1 MSTTTWTPTTP
12 QPPFTLAGLGG
23 VASNSSG
30 QYLVAFGNVYLNNS
44 NPYEGS
50 NSVIYTSD
58 YYGINTSSGN
68 TSWNLSSTYS
78 SSVVNWISVASDS
91 TGQNLIAVAQ
101 QGSSSIFITSINGGS
116 SWSNIQNFPS
126 GFLVNSVVSDS
137 TGKKLVAVGSYS
149 TSATPYTVYKSS
161 TISNG
166 VVNWTGYTGPPG
178 GHLDIVASDST
189 VQKLIGVNGHGA
201 QSNIYTSSDGGVSW
215 SQNITSPSSIWG
227 SLASDTTGNYLIAC
241 TYNSPYTVYTSVNGG
256 GGPWTEQKQITQNYQ
271 NQTWYSVAASS
282 NGSNGIFFVVS
293 NSTIIYSYN
302 SGQTWSAIAT
312 QQNFSPDGSPVVM
325 SSNSMGTK
333 IILGSSG
340 NGTVYT
346 YSNVQSGNTLSLPGG
361 RITATQTDS
370 RTLAWT
376 HDSTGTSGTIDMTGP
391 YKLTNT
397 NPSPNNVLTYTL
409 SSSITITSANH
420 YIIIGSEY
428 ITIDGGNTT
437 GKRVIFNSVQSYP
450 GLIQNGSINLDTL
463 ITTPSYSNITVQNI
477 TTYDYNNTSTLV
489 EYGGWVCQPSFGS
502 ITDNINYTSNVT
514 VTNCTNNCTITS
526 FGCGGIVGS
535 GFCGSGS
542 SPNTNIIKNCI
553 NNGTITGTYSG
564 GIAGTGFCTAGPYL
578 NSFATIQACS
588 NTGNVNSNSSGG
600 IIGAFSSGIISN
612 CTNTGPVI
620 INSIAGG
627 IIGNNNTPGEQ
638 CTIENCYTLYGL
650 IAGETTNV
658 SISNNCYV
666 ANGTSNNGT
675 STVAGNGSWSSTAAA
690 SFLTLSNGNNT
701 PPTYY
706 WLYNTTAT
714 TTISTT
720 PFLIASLYLNNKNY
734 VTSTTQ
740 FTTAT
745 TSSQTPLQVGLKPL
759 TLAPPATATK
769 SSKSKAK
776 TSTTG
781 TSYATTKKVEASS
794 QNADIGD
801 SVFMVTPDKSS
812 YQVLGSITGFGSIYV
827 SRTLQYTFPTGS
839 MVYIYPAGTSDA
851 DIYADQNLPIPIAD
865 ICFLRNT
872 PIETDQGI
880 ISIQKIDPSLHTI
893 NNKKIITITKSVT
906 EDKFL
911 ICFEKH
917 SLGENIPSARTIVSK
932 YHKIQNRKG
941 KMMDAYK
948 FLDYYED
955 VKKIDYDGDILY
967 NILME
972 DHETVNV
979 NNLVCETLHPDHE
992 IAKLYKNNYS
1002 DEYTDTVVMF
1012 MNYSKKV
1019 STFKKG

>member
-1 MSTTTWTPTTP
+1 MNTLPDIASLASDTTGTNLAALSSIIYNGTFAYVASPASSSDNGVPGWVNTKPPTSYSS
-12 QPPFTLAGLGG
+12 PFTSI
-23 VASNSSG
+23 ASNSTGQNLVAVGSGTVYTLNLNNNNLTWSTQLSVGGEFSSVASDSSG
-30 QYLVAFGNVYLNNS
+30 QNLIVVSSG
-44 NPYEGS
+44 GS
-50 NSVIYTSD
+50 VYTSSN
-58 YYGINTSSGN
+58 GG
-68 TSWNLSSTYS
+68 S
-78 SSVVNWISVASDS
+78 SSSWTQVSTSALPQYNWTSVASDS
-91 TGQNLIAVAQ
+91 TGQNLIVVS
-101 QGSSSIFITSINGGS
+101 GNGGYVYTSSKGGS
-116 SWSNIQNFPS
+116 SWTQ
-126 GFLVNSVVSDS
+126 V
-137 TGKKLVAVGSYS
+137 S
-149 TSATPYTVYKSS
+149 TSALPQYY
-161 TISNG
+161 
-166 VVNWTGYTGPPG
+166 WTS
-178 GHLDIVASDST
+178 VASDST
-189 VQKLIGVNGHGA
+189 GQNLIICGNYTSSA
-201 QSNIYTSSDGGVSW
+201 SSTSYYIYTSNDGGSSW
-215 SQNITSPSSIWG
+215 NNTNPPNLNWNNVASNSSGKILFATASNVGGVYTLQPG
-227 SLASDTTGNYLIAC
+227 SSWTGINATLSKNCTAIAC
-241 TYNSPYTVYTSVNGG
+241 NGAG
-256 GGPWTEQKQITQNYQ
+256 TQFV
-271 NQTWYSVAASS
+271 VAAS
-282 NGSNGIFFVVS
+282 
-293 NSTIIYSYN
+293 
-302 SGQTWSAIAT
+302 
-312 QQNFSPDGSPVVM
+312 
-325 SSNSMGTK
+325 
-333 IILGSSG
+333 
-340 NGTVYT
+340 GTVYT
-346 YSNVQSGNTLSLPGG
+346 YSNVQSDNTLSLPGG
-361 RITATQTDS
+361 RITARQTDTK
-370 RTLAWT
+370 TLTWT
-376 HDSTGTSGTIDMTGP
+376 HDTTGTSGTIDMTGP
-391 YKLTNT
+391 YKLTNL
-397 NPSPNNVLTYTL
+397 NPSPTSVLTYSL
-409 SSSITITSANH
+409 SSSMTITSANS
-420 YIIIGSEY
+420 YIIIGSDY

-564 GIAGTGFCTAGPYL
+564 GITGTGFCSDGPYL

-600 IIGAFSSGIISN
+600 IIGAYSSGIISN

-638 CTIENCYTLYGL
+638 CTIENCYTLHGL
-650 IAGETTNV
+650 IAGATTNV

-666 ANGTSNNGT
+666 ANG
-675 STVAGNGSWSSTAAA
+675 SWSSTDAA
-690 SFLTLSNGNNT
+690 SFLTLPNT
-701 PPTYY
+701 DNPPPPYY

-720 PFLIASLYLNNKNY
+720 PFLIASLYQNNKNY

-745 TSSQTPLQVGLKPL
+745 TSSQTPLPVGLRPV
-759 TLAPPATATK
+759 TLALPVTVTK

-781 TSYATTKKVEASS
+781 TSYATTNKIEASS

-801 SVFMVTPDKSS
+801 SVFMVTPDNSS
-812 YQVLGSITGFGSIYV
+812 YQVAGSITGYGSIYV

-880 ISIQKIDPSLHTI
+880 IPIHKIDPSLHTI

-955 VKKIDYDGDILY
+955 VKKVDYDGEILY

-1002 DEYTDTVVMF
+1002 DEYTDTVIAF

-1019 STFKKG
+1019 SSTFRKG